1 MFEKFSEMKKTS
13 GKRPK
18 IKSEVLSTEEI
29 TQGSETKVL
38 QAELKY
44 KEGKIVEGFVYK
56 KIHQSDVNPTFGKL
70 EMEDRLHKWG
80 SIKKVKKELLK
91 SNEKGFNI
99 PGTIRGY
106 QDEEG
111 AGI

>member
-56 KIHQSDVNPTFGKL
+56 NAFDDGKIVIGA
-70 EMEDRLHKWG
+70 
-80 SIKKVKKELLK
+80 VCA
-91 SNEKGFNI
+91 NI
-99 PGTIRGY
+99 PR
-106 QDEEG
+106 
-111 AGI
+111 